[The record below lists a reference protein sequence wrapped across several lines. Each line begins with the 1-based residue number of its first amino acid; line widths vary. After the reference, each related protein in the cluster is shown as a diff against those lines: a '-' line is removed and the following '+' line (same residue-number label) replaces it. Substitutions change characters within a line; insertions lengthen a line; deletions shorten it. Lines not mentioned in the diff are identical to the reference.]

1 MDMSRGTEIDKGKGI
16 RAGLICFAAFLIPWF
31 LWAFLF
37 YSVAPEGFQG
47 DDLVAFLIGVVFFAF
62 VSAFLGFSIARKS
75 KLLKVLSYLL
85 VAAVPITWV
94 ILFVYYNFIE

>member
-1 MDMSRGTEIDKGKGI
+1 MSRGTEIDKGKGI
-16 RAGLICFAAFLIPWF
+16 RAGLICF
-31 LWAFLF
+31 
-37 YSVAPEGFQG
+37 
-47 DDLVAFLIGVVFFAF
+47 VAFMVPWLFLTFIALTIASESFEGQNIIAFFVGILIFIF